1 MHPGVIAI
9 YTRDAAGAADAV
21 EPLRKVLQRAGHSVN
36 IVNVNTLSPLVKA
49 SGVDIVLASAT
60 ESDAVRTRIDTTN
73 RPPTVLYVASGG
85 RGVSRVTSVL
95 KPDDTAERF
104 LRVIED
110 AMKGRTKAG
119 IKVKP

>member
-1 MHPGVIAI
+1 
-9 YTRDAAGAADAV
+9 
-21 EPLRKVLQRAGHSVN
+21 
-36 IVNVNTLSPLVKA
+36 VKA